1 MGETGETVEQRDSR
15 ALLEMESIIRGD
27 QDGVCK

>member
-1 MGETGETVEQRDSR
+1 MGETGKTVEQRDSR
-15 ALLEMESIIRGD
+15 AFLEMESIIRGD